1 MNKEGLVE
9 ITVTLS
15 EKEEKFLR
23 KIMQELKDL
32 QKKDATME
40 DAVHECIRMA
50 TYDESEET
58 AAEEGM

>member
-1 MNKEGLVE
+1 VE
-9 ITVTLS
+9 VTVALS
-15 EKEEKFLR
+15 GKEEKFLR
-23 KIMQELKDL
+23 KIIQELKDL